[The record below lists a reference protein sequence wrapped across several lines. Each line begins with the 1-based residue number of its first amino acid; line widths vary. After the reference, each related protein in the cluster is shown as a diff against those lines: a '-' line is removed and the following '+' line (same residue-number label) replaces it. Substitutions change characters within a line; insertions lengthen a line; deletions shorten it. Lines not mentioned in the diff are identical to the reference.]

1 MYFYSFYSLSFLKN
15 YNSSIAPF
23 SSLSWALPCTT
34 TWHNISLSLRMEMSS
49 ACLQVISTADLSH
62 TENQTGNKIHMAP
75 SMWQSAWDIIFD
87 IHWDDLNSSLIASS
101 FLSNA
106 LTQVHASKALSETVL
121 HLPRQRCSQD
131 RLGSTTGLYLLPP
144 DPSLVIPVTFKA
156 LKCFYTNWKQHHSN
170 SFFCLFQSAL
180 SC

>member
-106 LTQVHASKALSETVL
+106 LTQVHASKALSETAPFAKAAMLTGQTGEHYRPVPPASWSI
-121 HLPRQRCSQD
+121 PRNSSNLQSPEMFLYKLKTASQ
-131 RLGSTTGLYLLPP
+131 
-144 DPSLVIPVTFKA
+144 
-156 LKCFYTNWKQHHSN
+156 Q
-170 SFFCLFQSAL
+170 
-180 SC
+180 